1 MVGPLSQS
9 WYEDGPDQKPHLY
22 EDQPHLL
29 RGGPKTMLI
38 PKRDDETVE
47 EWVERVWSM
56 EPIFGYPE
64 TPAWWKELVRTEWRN
79 QREERNGQR
88 DLED

>member
-1 MVGPLSQS
+1 
-9 WYEDGPDQKPHLY
+9 
-22 EDQPHLL
+22 
-29 RGGPKTMLI
+29 MLI